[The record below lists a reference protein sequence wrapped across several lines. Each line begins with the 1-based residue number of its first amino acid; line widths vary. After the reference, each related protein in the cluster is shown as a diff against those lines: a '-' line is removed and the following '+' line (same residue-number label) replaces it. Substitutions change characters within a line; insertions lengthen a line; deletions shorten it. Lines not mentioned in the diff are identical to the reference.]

1 MKITKL
7 ILRNCDRFLLNQI
20 REIVYTPQSPYQL
33 ITGNNGSG
41 KSSLLEE
48 LSPLPPDKNKFTSNG
63 YKEIHIVHEG
73 RNYVLINDFTKG
85 GSGHHSF
92 KVNNEELN
100 DGANVTTQLLL
111 VKEHFKYTKEVHELV
126 IGKKRF
132 TSMSGL
138 QRRDWFVKIANV
150 DMTYIMNLFNNI
162 KTAYRDNQGAVKLQ
176 EKRLASSL
184 EQLVPKEEEEKL
196 QKETDMYQGIL
207 NKLMSL
213 IPREI
218 KKVEDVE
225 AQLQYLI
232 DGIKVR
238 YQTLNDLSHPYV
250 KNERSL
256 EGLKTC
262 VHMKLAKV
270 NELKD
275 RFEKETQRHLE
286 LEQRYSKMHW
296 DEDVNEAEMEAELND
311 IEARLPTLTK
321 RIEFSGDITE
331 TIRIA
336 EEIKQP
342 FEEWCTSAIT
352 NTDGRFSSEKYE
364 RDCSRFR
371 EVEEKLNKVRG
382 GVNRLEEH
390 IHHVKSNLFETCCPH
405 CHFKFQT
412 SIDSQKLPE
421 FEQRLVEGRQMIPD
435 LEKQCQELKEE
446 IDAYRAY
453 RDNFLYCRRTFIAPY
468 PSLAGF
474 FDKLAGM
481 NFRDTPLVAVGQL
494 DKFILALEH
503 TKQYRELNERRM
515 FLKDVLAKRRGG
527 EATLLKGLLN
537 ESDMTLSSIQ
547 GDLHLL
553 TQEYRDAEVHYEE
566 VKRYFDLLQE
576 LDAVI
581 KEYEDVFRDLE
592 STYEGFFL
600 TEALAVYQAEYH
612 RTHGYLAELKTK
624 RRVVEDVENYLKDLK
639 QREQEFK
646 LLLDVLNPN
655 DGLIAKTL
663 LGFIHHFL
671 DQFNQLI
678 GHIWTYDMKVVAE
691 ESSEFTKNY
700 NFPLKQANKDTP
712 SQDVRDSSKGQQEM
726 VDFAFILL
734 TMRYLGLSHF
744 PLLLDELGGGFTEVH
759 RIHIFNYL
767 KQLVET
773 GQVEQLFL
781 ISHNVTSHDTLN
793 LADVICFDPQATMV
807 DEHVNKTIQFS

>member
-73 RNYVLINDFTKG
+73 KKYVLTNDFTKG
-85 GSGHHSF
+85 GSGQHSF
-92 KVNNEELN
+92 KLNGEELN

-132 TSMSGL
+132 TTMSGL

-150 DMTYIMNLFNNI
+150 DMTYIMNLFNNV
-162 KTAYRDNQGAVKLQ
+162 KTAYRDNQGAIKLQ

-196 QKETDMYQGIL
+196 QKETELYQRIL
-207 NKLMSL
+207 NKLTSL
-213 IPREI
+213 IPREL
-218 KKVEDVE
+218 KQAEVVEQ
-225 AQLQYLI
+225 QLQTLI
-232 DGIKVR
+232 DGIR
-238 YQTLNDLSHPYV
+238 LLYHELGDLPHPYV
-250 KNERSL
+250 KNDKSL
-256 EGLKTC
+256 QDLKTS
-262 VHMKLAKV
+262 VQMKLAKI
-270 NELKD
+270 NELKE
-275 RFEKETQRHLE
+275 RFEKESQRHLE
-286 LEQRYSKMHW
+286 LEQRYSKMRW
-296 DEDVNEAEMEAELND
+296 DENINEEEMEAELND
-311 IEARLPTLTK
+311 IEARLPTLTE
-321 RIEFSGDITE
+321 RIEFSGDISE

-352 NTDGRFSSEKYE
+352 NTDGRFNPERYE
-364 RDCSRFR
+364 QNYSRFR

-390 IHHVKSNLFETCCPH
+390 IQHVKSNLFETRCPH

-412 SIDSQKLPE
+412 ALDSHRLPE
-421 FEQRLVEGRQMIPD
+421 FEERLAKGRQMIPE
-435 LEKQCQELKEE
+435 LEKQYHELQEELN
-446 IDAYRAY
+446 AHRAY
-453 RDNFLYCRRTFIAPY
+453 NENFSYCRRTFIAPH
-468 PSLAGF
+468 PSLSGF

-494 DKFILALEH
+494 DKFILALNH

-537 ESDMTLSSIQ
+537 ESELTLSSLQGELQVFIQ
-547 GDLHLL
+547 QHREAEEHYKQVERYLDIL
-553 TQEYRDAEVHYEE
+553 QAFDAEM
-566 VKRYFDLLQE
+566 
-576 LDAVI
+576 
-581 KEYEDVFRDLE
+581 KEYEVVLNDLE
-592 STYEGFFL
+592 VVYEGIFL
-600 TEALAVYQAEYH
+600 SDTMSKYQSEY
-612 RTHGYLAELKTK
+612 YMIQEKLAELKTK
-624 RRVVEDVENYLKDLK
+624 RRVIEDVENYLKDLK
-639 QREQEFK
+639 TREEEFK
-646 LLLDVLNPN
+646 VLLDVLNPN

-712 SQDVRDSSKGQQEM
+712 SSDVRESSKGQQEM

-744 PLLLDELGGGFTEVH
+744 PLLLDELGGGFTEIH

>member
-73 RNYVLINDFTKG
+73 KKYVLTNDFTKG
-85 GSGHHSF
+85 GSGQHSF
-92 KVNNEELN
+92 KLNSEELN

-132 TSMSGL
+132 TTMSGL

-150 DMTYIMNLFNNI
+150 DMTYIMNLFSNV
-162 KTAYRDNQGAVKLQ
+162 KTAYRDNQGAIKLQ
-176 EKRLASSL
+176 EKRLVSSL

-196 QKETDMYQGIL
+196 QKETELYQKIL
-207 NKLMSL
+207 NKLTSL
-213 IPREI
+213 IPRELKQAEI
-218 KKVEDVE
+218 VEQ
-225 AQLQYLI
+225 QLQMLI
-232 DGIKVR
+232 DGIRLR
-238 YQTLNDLSHPYV
+238 YHELHDLPHPYV
-250 KNERSL
+250 KNDKSL
-256 EGLKTC
+256 QDLKTS
-262 VHMKLAKV
+262 VQMKLAKI
-270 NELKD
+270 NELKE
-275 RFEKETQRHLE
+275 RFEKESQRHLE
-286 LEQRYSKMHW
+286 LEQRYSKMRW
-296 DEDVNEAEMEAELND
+296 DENINEEEMEAELNT
-311 IEARLPTLTK
+311 IEARLPTLTE
-321 RIEFSGDITE
+321 RIEFSGDISE

-352 NTDGRFSSEKYE
+352 NTDGHFNPEKYE
-364 RDCSRFR
+364 QNYSRFR

-390 IHHVKSNLFETCCPH
+390 IQHVKSNLFETSCPH

-412 SIDSQKLPE
+412 ALDSHRLPE
-421 FEQRLVEGRQMIPD
+421 FEERLAKGRQMIPE
-435 LEKQCQELKEE
+435 LEKQYQELQEE
-446 IDAYRAY
+446 LNAHRAY
-453 RDNFLYCRRTFIAPY
+453 NENFSYCRRTFIAPY
-468 PSLAGF
+468 PSLSGF

-494 DKFILALEH
+494 DKFILALNH

-537 ESDMTLSSIQ
+537 ESELTLSSLQ
-547 GDLHLL
+547 GELQVF
-553 TQEYRDAEVHYEE
+553 TQQHREAEEHYKQVERYLDILQAFDAEM
-566 VKRYFDLLQE
+566 
-576 LDAVI
+576 
-581 KEYEDVFRDLE
+581 KEYEVVLNDLE
-592 STYEGFFL
+592 VVYEGIFL
-600 TEALAVYQAEYH
+600 SNTMSKYQSEYYM
-612 RTHGYLAELKTK
+612 TQEKLAELKTK
-624 RRVVEDVENYLKDLK
+624 RRVIEDVENYLKDLK
-639 QREQEFK
+639 TREEEFK
-646 LLLDVLNPN
+646 VLLDVLNPN

-712 SQDVRDSSKGQQEM
+712 SSDVRESSKGQQEM